1 MKALV
6 LSREGRKAVLLLPG
20 GEMRTVRAKREWQTG
35 MEVTVRPYPLR
46 KAKRKSGLRAV
57 WYPMVACAAAFV
69 ILFAGLRLAGRTHID
84 RQQPIEPLS
93 SGAPAA
99 VVATDEPTTEPA
111 VTASPTPTVSLTPA
125 PTPTPSPMPTSEPTA
140 APTVVV
146 TVPPTP
152 QPRCDECGQTGHD
165 DDHCPYEVCDE
176 CGRTGHDDD
185 DCPYEVCD
193 ECGRTGHDDDDCPER
208 HSRGHHDD

>member
-20 GEMRTVRAKREWQTG
+20 GEMRMVRAKREWQTG

-46 KAKRKSGLRAV
+46 KPKRKSGLRAV
-57 WYPMVACAAAFV
+57 WYPAAVCAAVCV
-69 ILFAGLRLAGRTHID
+69 ILFAGLRLSGRTHID

-93 SGAPAA
+93 SGVPSAA
-99 VVATDEPTTEPA
+99 VSADQPSFAPTDEP
-111 VTASPTPTVSLTPA
+111 VI
-125 PTPTPSPMPTSEPTA
+125 
-140 APTVVV
+140 

-152 QPRCDECGQTGHD
+152 TPTPTFTPMPTPIPAPVCDECGQTGHD
-165 DDHCPYEVCDE
+165 DDCPYEVCDE

-193 ECGRTGHDDDDCPER
+193 ECGQTGHDDDDCP
-208 HSRGHHDD
+208 GHHDRDHHDD